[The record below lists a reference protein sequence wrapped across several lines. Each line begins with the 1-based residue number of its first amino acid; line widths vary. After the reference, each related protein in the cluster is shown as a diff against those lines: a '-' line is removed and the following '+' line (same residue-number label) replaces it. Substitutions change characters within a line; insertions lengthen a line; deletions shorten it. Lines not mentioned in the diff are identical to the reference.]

1 LHQRRASV
9 KLPAGP
15 HAPDTFLEMPM
26 PLTEPPAEPAVHDD
40 LTVTAAVA
48 RLSAE
53 FAPAVQPAVISRVVA
68 RSRVD
73 LSGAPGPALP
83 ELVERLARQRLLQ
96 SAGAEARV

>member
-1 LHQRRASV
+1 
-9 KLPAGP
+9 
-15 HAPDTFLEMPM
+15 MP
-26 PLTEPPAEPAVHDD
+26 PNQSPAEPAAHDD
-40 LTVTAAVA
+40 PTVAAAVA

-53 FAPAVQPAVISRVVA
+53 FAPRVQPSVISRVVV

-96 SAGAEARV
+96 AAGAEPGA